1 MLVRFNMIMNDKNI
15 NRRKFLNI
23 VGAGALAAGVAAC
36 AGKSDADKA
45 PASIASGAKSR
56 DGMTYRVNT
65 CLLYTSPSPR
75 DRG

>member
-36 AGKSDADKA
+36 A
-45 PASIASGAKSR
+45 R
-56 DGMTYRVNT
+56 QNR
-65 CLLYTSPSPR
+65 R
-75 DRG
+75 